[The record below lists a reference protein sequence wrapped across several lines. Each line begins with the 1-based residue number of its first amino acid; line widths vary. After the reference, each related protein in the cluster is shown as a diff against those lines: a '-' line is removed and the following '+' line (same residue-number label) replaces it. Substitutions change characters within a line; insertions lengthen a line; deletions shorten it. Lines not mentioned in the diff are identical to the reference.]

1 MTTVSSRDYAGP
13 ADLRAMQVLAQRL
26 WSRASYHHVG
36 DLAWQRFE
44 HLGREPAWRTRIWR
58 DGEAVVGWAWL
69 VEAGHFYF
77 QVDPAYSVL
86 FDEVFDWI
94 EAASDASALSTGV
107 LENQPDLIA
116 ALQRRGYQA
125 GSDAYPFNLK
135 TARTL
140 ERLPPLVL
148 PEGYRAASMA
158 ELGDPD
164 ARALAHR
171 NAWSRIA
178 GREDMPP
185 SLSRVTGESYRN
197 VMAAWPYR
205 SDLDWA
211 IVAPDGRW
219 AANCCIWLDGANQV
233 GELEPVGTD
242 ADFRRLGLGRGVCIA
257 ALHALRETGA
267 DQAIVTCRGDEAYPA
282 PRKLY
287 FELGFE
293 TYTRSYVYR
302 RKRLA

>member
-94 EAASDASALSTGV
+94 EAASDASVLSTGV

-140 ERLPPLVL
+140 ERHEHVSAGPGAGALGARRALLRADQRAIGVIDRRHDAQVGLGDARSRLHRRDGQCPAVP
-148 PEGYRAASMA
+148 AAS
-158 ELGDPD
+158 
-164 ARALAHR
+164 
-171 NAWSRIA
+171 
-178 GREDMPP
+178 
-185 SLSRVTGESYRN
+185 
-197 VMAAWPYR
+197 
-205 SDLDWA
+205 
-211 IVAPDGRW
+211 
-219 AANCCIWLDGANQV
+219 
-233 GELEPVGTD
+233 
-242 ADFRRLGLGRGVCIA
+242 
-257 ALHALRETGA
+257 
-267 DQAIVTCRGDEAYPA
+267 
-282 PRKLY
+282 
-287 FELGFE
+287 GF
-293 TYTRSYVYR
+293 
-302 RKRLA
+302 L

>member
-164 ARALAHR
+164 ARALA
-171 NAWSRIA
+171 
-178 GREDMPP
+178 
-185 SLSRVTGESYRN
+185 RN

-205 SDLDWA
+205 SDLDWV

-257 ALHALRETGA
+257 ALQALRETGA